1 MRAILL
7 FSVLAC
13 SLLGGSLARGDAAD
27 DDFAVATGHY
37 AQQRWKLA
45 GEALAEFIA
54 KHPADDRR
62 HQARFLLAES
72 LVQLGRLE
80 QAAPLFDQYLK
91 DDPHGRY
98 VAAATFRSGE
108 IAFLAGDL
116 DRAGR
121 QLEQF
126 CKLYPDDRYA
136 AYALPYLGET
146 ALARGDAAAAAAR
159 FEQALQ
165 KFPNGPMQDECRLGL
180 GRALAALGRVEQ
192 AERYLAAL
200 AAKANSALADDAQF
214 HLGAMHYGAG
224 RYEQAA
230 EALGAFATRWTDS
243 PLRSRALLGQGW
255 ALYKARRWGEA
266 RRLFESLGE
275 DPVVGLESHYW
286 AAMTHREE
294 NDLAR
299 AAERLTAVVAAADQ
313 AGSPLADEVR
323 VQTGDVLLR
332 LGRTVEAE
340 KYYEPIVRRGP
351 AGGRWFDAALLGLL
365 RAAVEAGRHQAADA
379 LFADFQRQCA
389 ESELAGSAARWLAK
403 SLLAQKQYEAAEGRL
418 RPLVVAAQA
427 AEEDRYLYAVALDG
441 LERREEALRWVAPLA
456 DSADGRLKA
465 DAQLL
470 QGALLVALGRYAEAV
485 APLEGYLATDPKG
498 DAALKALGGLAVALA
513 RTGRMDRAKQLYG
526 RLTNEFAEHP
536 LLPALIE
543 QLAEAA
549 YAARDTE
556 FSSQLFARLRDAGR
570 KVPESGAAAPP
581 LVGAEEARSRVLSG
595 LAWSQ
600 FKAGRYAE
608 AEQAFD
614 QILRLDPP
622 PSAAEAAE
630 AALMRGYALQELER
644 FEAALAMFDAVVE
657 KYPDSS
663 QHADALYSAAR
674 LRDRLDQDVQAV
686 ELYEKLAT
694 LYPRYGQ
701 IDRVLYH
708 WAWALRELKR
718 PADAD
723 QLFERIRKEHPK
735 SPLIND
741 VRYRLAQRAA
751 EGGNRARAKELLK
764 EVAEAQP
771 EEKLRNAADLLR
783 GQVAVAEAD
792 WPTAQTIFESLAQR
806 IEGDD
811 RLWVEFWWAESHFRQ
826 DQLDQ
831 AERILASL
839 ASRAE
844 RKKEAWFAM
853 VPLRRAQILAQRGKW
868 AEARAMAESVGKDNP
883 EFELQY
889 EADFVVGRCLHAQ
902 AQLDEARAA
911 FARVTT
917 SPRGAKTETAAKAQ
931 WWIAETYFHQKNYEA
946 ALREYLRL
954 EILYDYPDWRAAALL
969 QAGKCQMLLD
979 APTEAVALF
988 ERLLKNYPKSP
999 VAAEA
1004 KETLAKLSAAL
1015 PKR

>member
-7 FSVLAC
+7 LSVLA
-13 SLLGGSLARGDAAD
+13 SSVLVGRWGWADAAD

-45 GEALAEFIA
+45 GEALSEFIA
-54 KHPADDRR
+54 RHPTDDRR
-62 HQARFLLAES
+62 HQARFLWAES

-80 QAAPLFDQYLK
+80 QAGPLFEQYLK

-98 VAAATFRSGE
+98 VAAAAFRSGE

-116 DRAGR
+116 GRAAQ

-146 ALARGDAAAAAAR
+146 ALARGDPAAAVAR
-159 FEQALQ
+159 FEQALRQ
-165 KFPNGPMQDECRLGL
+165 FPDGPMQDECRLGL
-180 GRALAALGRVEQ
+180 GRALGALGRWEE

-200 AAKANSALADDAQF
+200 AGKANSPLADDAQF

-230 EALGAFATRWTDS
+230 EALGAFASRWPES
-243 PLRSRALLGQGW
+243 PLRARALLGRGW
-255 ALYKARRWGEA
+255 ALYKSRQFGEA
-266 RRLFESLGE
+266 RRLFESLGD
-275 DPVVGLESHYW
+275 DPVVGLEARYW

-294 NDLAR
+294 NDLPR
-299 AAERLTAVVAAADQ
+299 AAERLALVVAAAEQ
-313 AGSPLADEVR
+313 ANSPLADEAR

-340 KYYEPIVRRGP
+340 KHFEPIVRRGP
-351 AGGRWFDAALLGLL
+351 QGGRWFDAALLGLL
-365 RAAVEAGRHQAADA
+365 RAAVEAERHQAADA
-379 LFADFQRQCA
+379 LFADFQRQCP
-389 ESELAGSAARWLAK
+389 ESELAGSAARWRAK
-403 SLLAQKQYEAAEGRL
+403 SLLARKQFEAAEGQL
-418 RPLVVAAQA
+418 RPLVVGAEA

-456 DSADGRLKA
+456 VSAQGRLKA

-470 QGALLVALGRYAEAV
+470 QGALLVALGRYADAA
-485 APLEGYLATDPKG
+485 APLEAFLATDPKG

-513 RTGRMDRAKQLYG
+513 RTGRIDRAKQLYG
-526 RLTNEFAEHP
+526 RLTADFAEHP
-536 LLPALIE
+536 LLPAVIE

-556 FSSQLFARLRDAGR
+556 FSAQLFARLRDSGR

-581 LVGAEEARSRVLSG
+581 LVGADEARSRVLSG

-622 PSAAEAAE
+622 PAAAVAAE
-630 AALMRGYALQELER
+630 AALMRGYALQELDR
-644 FEAALAMFDAVVE
+644 LDAALAMYDAVVE
-657 KYPDSS
+657 KYPDSP

-694 LYPRYGQ
+694 LYPKYGQ
-701 IDRVLYH
+701 MDRVLYH

-723 QLFERIRKEHPK
+723 QLFERLRKEHSN

-751 EGGNRARAKELLK
+751 ERRDHARAKELLQ
-764 EVAEAQP
+764 ELADARP

-792 WPTAQTIFESLAQR
+792 WPAAQSIFESLAQR
-806 IEGDD
+806 LEGDD

-831 AERILASL
+831 AERVLASL
-839 ASRAE
+839 ASRTD
-844 RKKEAWFAM
+844 KKSEAWFAM
-853 VPLRRAQILAQRGKW
+853 VPLRRAQILAQRGRW
-868 AEARAMAESVGKDNP
+868 AEARAMAESVAKDYP

-889 EADFVVGRCLHAQ
+889 EADFIIGRCLHAQ
-902 AQLDEARAA
+902 AQLDDARAA
-911 FARVTT
+911 FARVTAA
-917 SPRGAKTETAAKAQ
+917 PRGAKTETAAKAQ
-931 WWIAETYFHQKNYEA
+931 WWIAETHFHQKNYEA

-954 EILYDYPDWRAAALL
+954 EILYDFPEWRAAALL

-979 APTEAVALF
+979 APTEAAALF
-988 ERLLKNYPKSP
+988 ERLLKNYPQSP
-999 VAAEA
+999 LAAEA
-1004 KETLAKLSAAL
+1004 KEALAKLSPAS
-1015 PKR
+1015 PGR

>member
-1 MRAILL
+1 MRATFL
-7 FSVLAC
+7 FSVPAC
-13 SLLGGSLARGDAAD
+13 LLLGASLVWGDAAD

-54 KHPADDRR
+54 KHPADERR

-80 QAAPLFDQYLK
+80 QAGPLFNQYLK

-98 VAAATFRSGE
+98 VAAATFRAGE
-108 IAFLAGDL
+108 IAFLGGDYG
-116 DRAGR
+116 RAAER
-121 QLEQF
+121 LEQF

-146 ALARGDAAAAAAR
+146 ALARGDPAAAAAR
-159 FEQALQ
+159 FDQALQ
-165 KFPNGPMQDECRLGL
+165 KFPDGPMQDECRLGL
-180 GRALAALGRVEQ
+180 GRALAALGRTEE
-192 AERYLAAL
+192 AERYLTAL
-200 AAKANSALADDAQF
+200 AGKANSPLADDAQF

-230 EALGAFATRWTDS
+230 EALGAFASRWTDS
-243 PLRSRALLGQGW
+243 PLRSRALLGRGW
-255 ALYKARRWGEA
+255 ALYKSRRWGEA
-266 RRLFESLGE
+266 RRVFESLGD
-275 DPVVGLESHYW
+275 DPAVGLEAHYW

-299 AAERLTAVVAAADQ
+299 AAERLAAVVAAAEQ
-313 AGSPLADEVR
+313 AGSPLADEAR

-340 KYYEPIVRRGP
+340 KYFEPIVRRGP
-351 AGGRWFDAALLGLL
+351 QGGRWFDSALLGLL
-365 RAAVEAGRHQAADA
+365 RAAVEAGRHEAADA

-389 ESELAGSAARWLAK
+389 ESELAGSAARWRAK
-403 SLLAQKQYEAAEGRL
+403 SLLARKQFEAAEAVL
-418 RPLVVAAQA
+418 RPLVAGAQS

-441 LERREEALRWVAPLA
+441 LQRREEALRWVAPLA
-456 DSADGRLKA
+456 ESADGRLKT

-485 APLEGYLATDPKG
+485 APLENFAAANPKG
-498 DAALKALGGLAVALA
+498 DSAMKALGGLAVALA

-536 LLPALIE
+536 LLPAVIE

-556 FSSQLFARLRDAGR
+556 FSAQLFARLRDAGR
-570 KVPESGAAAPP
+570 KVPENVAAAPP
-581 LVGAEEARSRVLSG
+581 LIGTDAARARVLSG

-614 QILRLDPP
+614 QILRLNPP
-622 PSAAEAAE
+622 PTAAETAE

-644 FEAALAMFDAVVE
+644 FEAALAMFDMVVE
-657 KYPDSS
+657 KYPESS
-663 QHADALYSAAR
+663 QHADAMYSAAR

-694 LYPRYGQ
+694 LHPRYGQ

-723 QLFERIRKEHPK
+723 QLFERLRKEHPK
-735 SPLIND
+735 SALIND

-751 EGGNRARAKELLK
+751 EGGNYARAKELLK
-764 EVAEAQP
+764 ELADAQP

-792 WPTAQTIFESLAQR
+792 WPAAQSVFESLAQR
-806 IEGDD
+806 VEGDD
-811 RLWVEFWWAESHFRQ
+811 RLWVEFWWAESHYRQ

-831 AERILASL
+831 AERVLAAL

-844 RKKEAWFAM
+844 KKTEAWFAM
-853 VPLRRAQILAQRGKW
+853 VPLRRAQILAQRGRW
-868 AEARAMAESVGKDNP
+868 AEARAMAESVAKNYP

-889 EADFVVGRCLHAQ
+889 EADFLIGRCLHAE
-902 AQLDEARAA
+902 ARLDDARAA
-911 FARVTT
+911 FARVTA

-954 EILYDYPDWRAAALL
+954 EILYDFPVWRAAALL
-969 QAGKCQMLLD
+969 QAGKCQMQLG
-979 APTEAVALF
+979 APAEAIALF
-988 ERLLKNYPKSP
+988 ERLLKNYPESP

-1004 KETLAKLSAAL
+1004 KETLAKLSAPS